1 MYYEDFNIGDVFT
14 TPGKTVTEAMI
25 SIMVGLGGF
34 VFPLFNDEEYARNTP
49 FGGCIAPGPMTLF
62 LMGGLEE
69 QSLIYG
75 DDAVAIVGIDK
86 VRFKTPLR
94 AGDTIRVEVTIIAK
108 RETSRPKAGIVTH
121 RSNCVNQGGEVIVE
135 SESTVLVKKK
145 Q

>member
-1 MYYEDFNIGDVFT
+1 MYYEDFNIGDTYT

-25 SIMVGLGGF
+25 TLMVGLGGF
-34 VFPLFNDEEYARNTP
+34 VFPLFNDEEYAHNTP

-69 QSLIYG
+69 QSMIYG
-75 DDAVAIVGIDK
+75 DDAIAILGIDN
-86 VRFKTPLR
+86 VRFKAPLR
-94 AGDTIRVEVTIIAK
+94 ACDTIRVKVEILAK
-108 RETSRPKAGIVTH
+108 RETSRPNAGIVTH
-121 RSNCVNQGGEVIVE
+121 KSNCMNQNGEVIVE